1 MVRYRKHTLPIAI
14 LAAAVIVVLFLVP
27 LGEKT
32 ALSDRDN
39 LNSITMQKAL
49 IEVIRKTDRHYYK
62 DIVQREM
69 FEGAIKGALAAL
81 DDPYSFYLPPMDQKR
96 EEENLYH
103 ARFGG
108 LGIRI
113 YADPDNGF
121 IKIARPL
128 RNTPAMRAGL
138 QAGDY
143 ITKVNGEPIHISPRG
158 QTLLEVVDVLR
169 GLIGT
174 EVTITVQRR
183 GHPEPFDVTLT
194 REEIKIA
201 SVEQTMLE
209 DGIGYIKIENFTG
222 RTIEEFRRAL
232 DTLLD
237 AEDGTMKALILD
249 LRDNPG
255 GLLQAAYD
263 VADAFLAEGI
273 IVSTQGR
280 LNRYNQQYPAT
291 PDTLCPAE
299 VELIV
304 LVNGYSASGS
314 EIVAGAIKDSKRGAI
329 LGTKTFGKGVVQQ
342 RFPLQTLNNAGAVSL
357 TISTYYTPNG
367 TSIHENGIMPNRVV
381 EVSQLD
387 EITALM
393 RHKMLTGKGKYLKTF
408 VEEWIEQTEKEMG
421 ETPKDFAKLEA
432 DLPEL
437 MAMLAENDITLD
449 IEIVKNDANKL
460 FNANVGIHQLIDLP
474 NDNQLQDAIQLIK
487 TGGIEAI
494 LAPAPPETVDL

>member
-14 LAAAVIVVLFLVP
+14 LGAAVIIALFLVP
-27 LGEKT
+27 LGQKT
-32 ALSDRDN
+32 ALSDRDGR
-39 LNSITMQKAL
+39 NSLMLQKAL
-49 IEVIRKTDRHYYK
+49 IEVIRKAEVHYYE
-62 DIVQREM
+62 DVDQQEM
-69 FEGAIKGALAAL
+69 YEGAIKGALAAL
-81 DDPYSFYLPPMDQKR
+81 DDPYSFYLPPVDQKR

-128 RNTPAMRAGL
+128 SNTPAMRAGL

-143 ITKVNGEPIHISPRG
+143 ITKVDGEAIHIGTGG
-158 QTLLEVVDVLR
+158 QTLLDVVDVLR

-263 VADAFLAEGI
+263 VADAFIAEGI

-342 RFPLQTLNNAGAVSL
+342 RFPLQTLKNSGAVSL

-367 TSIHENGIMPNRVV
+367 TSIHENGVEPNRVV
-381 EVSQLD
+381 GMSELD

-393 RHKMLTGKGKYLKTF
+393 RQKMLAGQHLKKF
-408 VEEWIEQTEKEMG
+408 VEEWIEATEKEIG
-421 ETPKDFAKLEA
+421 ETPKDFSKLEA
-432 DLPEL
+432 DLPEF
-437 MAMLAENDITLD
+437 MATLAENDITLD

-474 NDNQLQDAIQLIK
+474 NDNQLQDALQLIK
-487 TGGIEAI
+487 TDGIEPI
-494 LAPAPPETVDL
+494 LAPALPETVDL

>member
-1 MVRYRKHTLPIAI
+1 MVRYRKHTLPITI

-32 ALSDRDN
+32 ALSDRNDRN
-39 LNSITMQKAL
+39 IITLQKAL
-49 IEVIRKTDRHYYK
+49 IEVIRKADVNYYK
-62 DIVQREM
+62 NIDQEEM
-69 FEGAIKGALAAL
+69 LEGAIKGALAAL

-96 EEENLYH
+96 EAENLYH
-103 ARFGG
+103 AKFGG

-113 YADPDNGF
+113 YADKGF

-128 RNTPAMRAGL
+128 SNTPAMRAGL

-143 ITKVNGEPIHISPRG
+143 ITKVDGETIHIG
-158 QTLLEVVDVLR
+158 TGEQTLLDVVDVLR
-169 GLIGT
+169 GIIGT

-183 GHPEPFDVTLT
+183 GHPDPFDVTLT
-194 REEIKIA
+194 REEIEIP
-201 SVEQTMLE
+201 SVEQTMLG

-222 RTIEEFRRAL
+222 RTVEEFRRAL
-232 DTLLD
+232 DTLLN

-263 VADAFLAEGI
+263 VADAFIAEGI

-342 RFPLQTLNNAGAVSL
+342 RFPLRTLNNAGAVSL

-367 TSIHENGIMPNRVV
+367 TSIHEDGIEPNRVV
-381 EVSQLD
+381 GMSELD

-393 RHKMLTGKGKYLKTF
+393 RQKMLIGQHLKKF
-408 VEEWIEQTEKEMG
+408 VEEWIEATEKEIG
-421 ETPKDFAKLEA
+421 ETPKDFSKLEA

-437 MAMLAENDITLD
+437 MATLAENDITLD
-449 IEIVKNDANKL
+449 IDIVKKDANKL

>member
-1 MVRYRKHTLPIAI
+1 MVRYRKHTLPITI

-32 ALSDRDN
+32 ALSDRNDRN
-39 LNSITMQKAL
+39 IITLQKAL
-49 IEVIRKTDRHYYK
+49 IEVIRKTDVNYYK
-62 DIVQREM
+62 NIDQEEM
-69 FEGAIKGALAAL
+69 LEGAIKGALAAL
-81 DDPYSFYLPPMDQKR
+81 DDPYTFYLPPRDQKR
-96 EEENLYH
+96 EAENLYH
-103 ARFGG
+103 AKFGG

-113 YADPDNGF
+113 YADKGF

-128 RNTPAMRAGL
+128 SNTPAMRAGL

-143 ITKVNGEPIHISPRG
+143 ITKVDGEAIHIG
-158 QTLLEVVDVLR
+158 TGEQTLLDVVDVLR
-169 GLIGT
+169 GIIGT

-183 GHPEPFDVTLT
+183 GHPDPFDVTLT
-194 REEIKIA
+194 REEIEIT
-201 SVEQTMLE
+201 SVDQTMLG

-222 RTIEEFRRAL
+222 RTIEEFKKAL
-232 DTLLD
+232 KTLLN

-249 LRDNPG
+249 LRGNPG

-263 VADAFLAEGI
+263 VADAFIAEGI

-342 RFPLQTLNNAGAVSL
+342 RFPLRTLNNAGAVSL

-367 TSIHENGIMPNRVV
+367 TSIHEDGIEPNRVV
-381 EVSQLD
+381 GMSELD

-393 RHKMLTGKGKYLKTF
+393 RQKMLIGQHLKKF
-408 VEEWIEQTEKEMG
+408 VEEWIEATEKEIG
-421 ETPKDFAKLEA
+421 ETPKDFSKLEA
-432 DLPEL
+432 NLPEF
-437 MAMLAENDITLD
+437 MATLAENDITLD

-460 FNANVGIHQLIDLP
+460 FNANVGIYQLIDLP

>member
-1 MVRYRKHTLPIAI
+1 MVRYRKHTLPITI

-32 ALSDRDN
+32 ALSDRNDRN
-39 LNSITMQKAL
+39 IITLQKAL
-49 IEVIRKTDRHYYK
+49 IEVIRKTDVNYYK
-62 DIVQREM
+62 NIDQEEM
-69 FEGAIKGALAAL
+69 LEGAIKGALAAL
-81 DDPYSFYLPPMDQKR
+81 NDPYTFYLPPMDQKR
-96 EEENLYH
+96 EAENLYH
-103 ARFGG
+103 AKFGG

-113 YADPDNGF
+113 YADKGF

-128 RNTPAMRAGL
+128 SNTPAMRAGL

-143 ITKVNGEPIHISPRG
+143 ITKVDGEAIHIGTGG
-158 QTLLEVVDVLR
+158 QTLLDVVDVLR
-169 GLIGT
+169 GIIGT

-183 GHPEPFDVTLT
+183 GHPDPFDVTLT
-194 REEIKIA
+194 REEIEIT
-201 SVEQTMLE
+201 SVEQTMLG

-222 RTIEEFRRAL
+222 RTVEEFRRAL
-232 DTLLD
+232 DTLLN

-263 VADAFLAEGI
+263 VADAFIAEGI

-342 RFPLQTLNNAGAVSL
+342 RFPLRTLNNAGAVSL

-367 TSIHENGIMPNRVV
+367 TSIHEDGIEPNRVV
-381 EVSQLD
+381 GMSELD

-393 RHKMLTGKGKYLKTF
+393 RQKMLIGQHLKKF
-408 VEEWIEQTEKEMG
+408 VEEWIEATEKEIG
-421 ETPKDFAKLEA
+421 ETPKDFSKLEA
-432 DLPEL
+432 NLPEF
-437 MAMLAENDITLD
+437 MATLAENDITLD

-460 FNANVGIHQLIDLP
+460 FNANVGIYQLIDLP

>member
-1 MVRYRKHTLPIAI
+1 MVRYRKHTLPITI

-32 ALSDRDN
+32 ALSEN
-39 LNSITMQKAL
+39 IITLQKVL
-49 IEVIRKTDRHYYK
+49 IEVIRKADVNYYK
-62 DIVQREM
+62 NIDQEEM
-69 FEGAIKGALAAL
+69 LEGAIKGALAAL
-81 DDPYSFYLPPMDQKR
+81 DDPYTFYLPPMDQKR
-96 EEENLYH
+96 EAENLYH
-103 ARFGG
+103 AKFGG

-113 YADPDNGF
+113 YADKGF

-128 RNTPAMRAGL
+128 SNTPAMRAGL

-143 ITKVNGEPIHISPRG
+143 ITKVDGEAIHIG
-158 QTLLEVVDVLR
+158 TGEQTLLDVVDVLR
-169 GLIGT
+169 GIIGT

-183 GHPEPFDVTLT
+183 GHPDPFDVTLT
-194 REEIKIA
+194 REEIEIP
-201 SVEQTMLE
+201 SVEQTMLG

-222 RTIEEFRRAL
+222 RTVEEFRRAL
-232 DTLLD
+232 DTLLN

-263 VADAFLAEGI
+263 VADAFIAEGI

-342 RFPLQTLNNAGAVSL
+342 RFPLRTLNNAGAVSL

-367 TSIHENGIMPNRVV
+367 TSIHEDGIEPNRVV
-381 EVSQLD
+381 GMSELD

-393 RHKMLTGKGKYLKTF
+393 RQKMFIGQHLKKF
-408 VEEWIEQTEKEMG
+408 VEEWIEATEKEIG
-421 ETPKDFAKLEA
+421 ETPKDFSKLEA

-437 MAMLAENDITLD
+437 MATLAENDITLD
-449 IEIVKNDANKL
+449 IDIVKKDANKL

>member
-1 MVRYRKHTLPIAI
+1 MVHYRKHTLPITI

-27 LGEKT
+27 LGNKT
-32 ALSDRDN
+32 ALSQRNDRN
-39 LNSITMQKAL
+39 IITLQKAL
-49 IEVIRKTDRHYYK
+49 IEVIRKTNVNYYK
-62 DIVQREM
+62 NIDQEEM
-69 FEGAIKGALAAL
+69 LEGAIKGALAAL
-81 DDPYSFYLPPMDQKR
+81 DDPYTFYLPPMDQKR
-96 EEENLYH
+96 EAENLYH
-103 ARFGG
+103 AKFGG

-113 YADPDNGF
+113 YADKGF

-128 RNTPAMRAGL
+128 SNTPAMRAGL

-143 ITKVNGEPIHISPRG
+143 ITKVDGEAIHIGTRG
-158 QTLLEVVDVLR
+158 QTLLDVVDVLR

-194 REEIKIA
+194 REEIEIT

-222 RTIEEFRRAL
+222 RTVEEFRKAL
-232 DTLLD
+232 DTLLNAD
-237 AEDGTMKALILD
+237 DGTMKALILD

-255 GLLQAAYD
+255 GLLKAAYD

-314 EIVAGAIKDSKRGAI
+314 EIVAGAIKDSKRGVI

-342 RFPLQTLNNAGAVSL
+342 RFPLLTLNNAGAVSL

-367 TSIHENGIMPNRVV
+367 TSIHENGVEPNRVV
-381 EVSQLD
+381 GMSELD

-393 RHKMLTGKGKYLKTF
+393 RQKMLTGQHLKKF
-408 VEEWIEQTEKEMG
+408 VEEWIEATEKEIG
-421 ETPKDFAKLEA
+421 EPPKDFSKLEA
-432 DLPEL
+432 DLPEF
-437 MAMLAENDITLD
+437 MATLAENDITLD
-449 IEIVKNDANKL
+449 IEIVKNDATKL

-474 NDNQLQDAIQLIK
+474 NDNQLQDALQLIK
-487 TGGIEAI
+487 TDGIEPI

>member
-1 MVRYRKHTLPIAI
+1 ML
-14 LAAAVIVVLFLVP
+14 
-27 LGEKT
+27 
-32 ALSDRDN
+32 
-39 LNSITMQKAL
+39 
-49 IEVIRKTDRHYYK
+49 
-62 DIVQREM
+62 
-69 FEGAIKGALAAL
+69 EGAIKGALAAL
-81 DDPYSFYLPPMDQKR
+81 NDPYTFYLPPMDQKR
-96 EEENLYH
+96 EAENLYH
-103 ARFGG
+103 AKFGG

-113 YADPDNGF
+113 YADKGF

-143 ITKVNGEPIHISPRG
+143 ITKVDGEAIHIGTGG
-158 QTLLEVVDVLR
+158 QTLLDVVDVLR

-194 REEIKIA
+194 REEIEIT

-222 RTIEEFRRAL
+222 RTVEEFRKAL
-232 DTLLD
+232 DTLLNAD
-237 AEDGTMKALILD
+237 DRTMKALILD

-255 GLLQAAYD
+255 GLLKAAYD

-314 EIVAGAIKDSKRGAI
+314 EIVAGAIKDSKRGVI

-357 TISTYYTPNG
+357 TVSTYYTPNG
-367 TSIHENGIMPNRVV
+367 TSIHENGVEPNRVV
-381 EVSQLD
+381 GMSEPD

-393 RHKMLTGKGKYLKTF
+393 RQKMLAGQHLKKF
-408 VEEWIEQTEKEMG
+408 VEEWIEATEKEIG
-421 ETPKDFAKLEA
+421 ETPKDFSKLEA
-432 DLPEL
+432 DLPEF
-437 MAMLAENDITLD
+437 MATLAKNDITLD

-474 NDNQLQDAIQLIK
+474 NDNQLQDALQLIK
-487 TGGIEAI
+487 TDGIEPI